1 MFLEVLRKEMLL
13 RRSSEGS
20 KAAKVGF
27 FLARVALMALF
38 LAVLVLIVIGL
49 DTKIQAYSP
58 YGSFDFLVLLLF
70 ILFLVGTI
78 YLALG
83 ARKTLFDAG
92 DESIVLPLPI
102 PSSTLVAA

>member
-27 FLARVALMALF
+27 FLARVAFMALF
-38 LAVLVLIVIGL
+38 LAVLVLIVLGL

-70 ILFLVGTI
+70 ILLLEMFIPGKKNPF
-78 YLALG
+78 YD
-83 ARKTLFDAG
+83 RFHLFQ
-92 DESIVLPLPI
+92 
-102 PSSTLVAA
+102 TKQQQ